1 MSTATIR
8 IATRGS
14 LLAVT
19 QAGQVARA
27 LEAANPGLSVEL
39 LRIRSAGDEPG
50 SPGRVQTGAGPVADK
65 SRFVKEVDDAVL
77 SGEADLA
84 VHSAKDLPGELM
96 EHLAIVA
103 VPQRVD
109 PRDVLCG
116 AERLDQLAVGARVGT
131 ASLRRRA
138 QLLAVRRDLC
148 VLELRGNVDTR
159 LRRLREHRYAAV
171 VLAAAGLERLGIRAG
186 VPLRPEIVVPAIGQ
200 GCLAIEARVDDE
212 RAATLTSSL
221 EHAASR
227 HELTA
232 ERALARTLGATCLT
246 PLGAWARCSGDA
258 LEMTAFVGLPDG
270 TEHIRMSVRGSVREA
285 EGLGYSLGRALISAG
300 AAELL
305 GCAEMAGF
313 PRADLRRAS

>member
-1 MSTATIR
+1 MSTATMR

-50 SPGRVQTGAGPVADK
+50 SPGRVQASTRTVADK
-65 SRFVKEVDDAVL
+65 SRFIKEVEDAVL

-84 VHSAKDLPGELM
+84 VHSAKDLPGELTD
-96 EHLAIVA
+96 ELGIVA
-103 VPQRVD
+103 VPRRAD

-116 AERLDQLAVGARVGT
+116 PERLDQLAAGARVGT

-138 QLLAVRRDLC
+138 QLLAVRPDVC
-148 VLELRGNVDTR
+148 IVELRGNVDTR
-159 LRRLREHRYAAV
+159 LRRLREHRYAAI

-186 VPLRPEIVVPAIGQ
+186 VPLPPDVLVPAIGQ

-212 RAATLTSSL
+212 RAAAVTSSL
-221 EHAASR
+221 EHAGSR

-232 ERALARTLGATCLT
+232 ERALARTLGATCVT

-258 LEMTAFVGLPDG
+258 IEMTAFVGLPDG
-270 TEHIRMSVRGSVREA
+270 TEHIRMSACGSVREA
-285 EGLGYSLGRALISAG
+285 DMLGASLGHALISAG

-305 GCAEMAGF
+305 GCAELDGF
-313 PRADLRRAS
+313 PRADLRVAS

>member
-19 QAGQVARA
+19 QAGHVARA

-50 SPGRVQTGAGPVADK
+50 SPGRVQPGAGSVADK
-65 SRFVKEVDDAVL
+65 SRFVKEVEDAVL
-77 SGEADLA
+77 NGEAGLA
-84 VHSAKDLPGELM
+84 VHSAKDLPGELT
-96 EHLAIVA
+96 EQLGIVA
-103 VPQRVD
+103 VPRRVD

-116 AERLDQLAVGARVGT
+116 AERLDQLALGAPVGT

-138 QLLAVRRDLC
+138 QLLAVRPDLC
-148 VLELRGNVDTR
+148 ILELRGNVDTR
-159 LRRLREHRYAAV
+159 LRRLRERRYAGI

-186 VPLRPEIVVPAIGQ
+186 VPLPPETLVPAIGQ

-212 RAATLTSSL
+212 RAAALTSPL

-227 HELTA
+227 HQLTA

-246 PLGAWARCSGDA
+246 PLGAWARCSGDV
-258 LEMTAFVGLPDG
+258 LEITAFVGLPDG
-270 TEHIRMSVRGSVREA
+270 TEHIRMSARGGVREA
-285 EGLGYSLGRALISAG
+285 EGLGDSLGRALISAG
-300 AAELL
+300 AAEMLE
-305 GCAEMAGF
+305 CAEMAGF
-313 PRADLRRAS
+313 PRADLRQAS